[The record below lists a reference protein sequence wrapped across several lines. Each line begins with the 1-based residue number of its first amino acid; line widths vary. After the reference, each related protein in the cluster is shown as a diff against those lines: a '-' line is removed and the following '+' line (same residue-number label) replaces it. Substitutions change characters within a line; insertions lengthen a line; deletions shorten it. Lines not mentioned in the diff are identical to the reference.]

1 MIMKILIADDNKYS
15 RKLIRNILEPFG
27 HYIVKSKNGEEAIR
41 LYETELP
48 DCVLMDYEMPG
59 MDGISATIK
68 IRASYPEARI
78 FIVTMH
84 DDDELRNAAVKA
96 GAERYLLK
104 ENLTELPGIL
114 ESVRD
119 N

>member
-1 MIMKILIADDNKYS
+1 MKILIADDNSKT
-15 RKLIRNILEPFG
+15 RKLMRNILEPFG
-27 HYIVKSKNGEEAIR
+27 HLVVESENGLEAIR
-41 LYETELP
+41 LYKLEMP

-59 MDGISATIK
+59 LNGISTTIA

-78 FIVTMH
+78 LIVTMH
-84 DDDELRNAAVKA
+84 DDDELRNAADKA